1 MAGVASPWNPNIAAL
16 IDRPS
21 RAGLAGP
28 ASRGTLTLPMGS
40 LLMQTNLVLT
50 LTGPD
55 RIGIV
60 EDVTRLLVARGGNVE
75 VSRMARLG
83 GEFAILML
91 VSIPA
96 EHVGDLETDLESLP
110 AQGYKVTTTLV
121 QPARGEAYS
130 GWIPYRIEVQGA
142 DHEGIIQEVAH
153 YLSQRGINIESMDSE
168 TTPAPITGVPLFT
181 MTAEIAVPP
190 RLAGQGWDA
199 GLEDLGSHLNVEIR
213 VAEVEAE

>member
-1 MAGVASPWNPNIAAL
+1 MAGVASPWNPIIAAL
-16 IDRPS
+16 IDRAEP
-21 RAGLAGP
+21 GLQARP
-28 ASRGTLTLPMGS
+28 RGTLPLPMGS
-40 LLMQTNLVLT
+40 LSMQTNLVLT

-60 EDVTRLLVARGGNVE
+60 EDVTGLLVARGGNVE

-96 EHVGDLETDLESLP
+96 EHVADLETDLESLP
-110 AQGYKVTTTLV
+110 ARGYKVTTTLV
-121 QPARGEAYS
+121 QPSRADVQA
-130 GWIPYRIEVQGA
+130 GWIPYRIEVHGA

-168 TTPAPITGVPLFT
+168 TTPAPISGVPLFT